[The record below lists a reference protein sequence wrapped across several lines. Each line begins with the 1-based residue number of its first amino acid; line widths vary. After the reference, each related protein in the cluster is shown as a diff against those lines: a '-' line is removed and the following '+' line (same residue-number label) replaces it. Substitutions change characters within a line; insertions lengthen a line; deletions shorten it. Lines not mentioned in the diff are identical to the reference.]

1 MTRRWHTDSDRPV
14 HQQAVIGPP
23 RRTGFMILLLQFK
36 GGVVTVPRD
45 LLAWVRCSVVG
56 LVTGSFGKC
65 FYPMEGIETGE
76 RMEIQSDQ

>member
-1 MTRRWHTDSDRPV
+1 
-14 HQQAVIGPP
+14 
-23 RRTGFMILLLQFK
+23 MILLLQFK

-45 LLAWVRCSVVG
+45 SLASVRCLVVG
-56 LVTGSFGKC
+56 LVTVSFGNW